1 MSFNGNSWLSSL
13 LHQRN
18 KTVAARELP
27 TMRESFQRIHLIIIV
42 VSLLFSGASLSALS
56 MFALRSYA
64 ENNIQLVATS
74 VSYSAQMAVAQN
86 NAAAAKEILREIGNQ
101 AEFAS
106 GRIYNAN
113 LQLLA
118 SWQQPGKAEHSGLSA
133 AVSRW
138 LFPQPVSA
146 PVMLHRQEIGRV
158 WISGDATRVLHY
170 LWQALLWLS
179 GSLFVTA
186 LVACALSNRMHAGI
200 LLGLQNIAS
209 VAHDVRRRRAFSLRV
224 PSSSIAELN
233 KLSGDFNSLLDEL
246 DNWQRHLKRE
256 NDTLAHQA
264 LHDSLTGLPNRKAF
278 EQQLATLMQDALA
291 RKQVGVLF
299 IDGDRFKQV
308 NDRFGHAAGD
318 YVLTVTAQ
326 RLRASLP
333 AYNLVAR
340 LGGDEFAVLL
350 PTVEREEQVAQVARN
365 ILDAMALP
373 IPLPEGTRVRQA
385 LSIGVALAKNHRSAE
400 SLLAQADAAMYH
412 IKEMGGGWYL
422 SPSYWGQ
429 EAQGLPPTIAVAS
442 R

>member
-1 MSFNGNSWLSSL
+1 MSFNGNSSL

-18 KTVAARELP
+18 KPAAARELP

-56 MFALRSYA
+56 MYVVRSYA

-74 VSYSAQMAVAQN
+74 VSYSAHVAVAQGD
-86 NAAAAKEILREIGNQ
+86 AAAAKEILREIGTHT
-101 AEFAS
+101 EFAS
-106 GRIYNAN
+106 GRIYNADR
-113 LQLLA
+113 QLLA
-118 SWQQPGKAEHSGLSA
+118 SWQEPGKVERSGLSA

-138 LFPQPVSA
+138 LFPHPVSA
-146 PVMLHRQEIGRV
+146 PVMLHQQEIGRV
-158 WISGDATRVLHY
+158 WISGDASRVLHY

-179 GSLFVTA
+179 GSLFITA
-186 LVACALSNRMHAGI
+186 LLACALSNRMHRGI
-200 LLGLQNIAS
+200 LQGLQNIAS

-233 KLSGDFNSLLDEL
+233 KLSGDFNCLLDEL

-256 NDTLAHQA
+256 NDTLTQQA
-264 LHDSLTGLPNRKAF
+264 LHDALTGLPNRKAF
-278 EQQLATLMQDALA
+278 DQQLAALMAEPLA
-291 RKQVGVLF
+291 RRRVSVLF

-318 YVLTVTAQ
+318 HVLTVTAQ
-326 RLRASLP
+326 RLRAHLRKED
-333 AYNLVAR
+333 LVAR

-350 PTVEREEQVAQVARN
+350 SAVEHEEHAVQVARN
-365 ILDAMALP
+365 ISEAMALP
-373 IPLPEGTRVRQA
+373 IPLPDGTRVMQT
-385 LSIGVALAKNHRSAE
+385 LSIGVALAKNHHSAE
-400 SLLAQADAAMYH
+400 ALIAQADAAMYH

-429 EAQGLPPTIAVAS
+429 ETQGLPPSIAVAS